1 MTHAL
6 PRRMFIAN
14 RGEVAVRIARACA
27 ELGLESVA
35 ALSEDEAQAPHL
47 KKADR
52 VQSLGAAGVRAWLDA
67 ARPNAVARRRKT
79 NQRTARENVA
89 DLPDPCLCHRRRL
102 PLVLFSDGGGGR
114 PGDKDFINSGGL
126 DTPSLTVVTR
136 KGHGLGAKGMAAG
149 GFENTRFTVAWAT
162 GEFVGMGLEGFVRLG
177 FRDTP
182 NAIADPG
189 RARGRKPALGGRAG
203 RQGRRPVGSRSFRH
217 RRRDRPR
224 RDPALDRRR
233 ARRRTLAPARGQAP
247 RLDRRLMS
255 PLPLSP
261 REDP

>member
-1 MTHAL
+1 MTDAL

-47 KKADR
+47 KKAAR

-126 DTPSLTVVTR
+126 DTPALTVITR
-136 KGHGLGAKGMAAG
+136 KGHGLGAQGMAAG
-149 GFENTRFTVAWAT
+149 GFKNTLFSVAWPT
-162 GEFVGMGLEGFVRLG
+162 GEFGGMGLEGYVRLG
-177 FRDTP
+177 FRDQLA
-182 NAIADPG
+182 AIEDPAA
-189 RARGRKPALGGRAG
+189 REAEYQRLVAAEYARGAALSAASLFEIDDVIDPAETRRWIATGLDETPPPVRRAG
-203 RQGRRPVGSRSFRH
+203 KKHAWV
-217 RRRDRPR
+217 DIW
-224 RDPALDRRR
+224 
-233 ARRRTLAPARGQAP
+233 
-247 RLDRRLMS
+247 
-255 PLPLSP
+255 
-261 REDP
+261 